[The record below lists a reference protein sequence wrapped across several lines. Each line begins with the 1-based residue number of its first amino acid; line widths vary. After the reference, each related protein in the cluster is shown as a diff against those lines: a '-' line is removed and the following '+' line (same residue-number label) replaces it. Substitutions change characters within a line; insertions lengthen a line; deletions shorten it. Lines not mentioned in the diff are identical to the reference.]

1 MKDVIFHC
9 FSGNSEFAQKCIEK
23 GYYIAIGGVV
33 TFKNAKDLK
42 EVAKITPLDKL
53 LLETDAPYLAPVPFR
68 GKLNSPVYLR
78 YIAQEI
84 AQLKELE
91 IEEVKKQTTI
101 NAKRIFNI

>member
-1 MKDVIFHC
+1 M
-9 FSGNSEFAQKCIEK
+9 SGNEQFAKKCIDK

-42 EVAKITPLDKL
+42 EVAKKAPLDKI

-68 GKLNSPVYLR
+68 GKLNSPAYLK

-84 AQLKELE
+84 ANLKEIDVEE
-91 IEEVKKQTTI
+91 IKKQTTI
-101 NAKRIFNI
+101 NAQKIFGI